1 MTTVEIQK
9 CLSESSANGETLKP
23 QESHTSCQFIE
34 NCQASTFFFF
44 WFVSEVIALGNTKN
58 STQRDLGLNQGHPKM
73 KRMISSTVIISI
85 LKGPS
90 FATTFWDHI
99 VK

>member
-34 NCQASTFFFF
+34 NCQASTFFSFLF
-44 WFVSEVIALGNTKN
+44 CFGGDCLGQHKKFNTKGFG
-58 STQRDLGLNQGHPKM
+58 S
-73 KRMISSTVIISI
+73 
-85 LKGPS
+85 
-90 FATTFWDHI
+90 
-99 VK
+99 

>member
-44 WFVSEVIALGNTKN
+44 CFGGDCLGQHKKFNTKGFG
-58 STQRDLGLNQGHPKM
+58 S
-73 KRMISSTVIISI
+73 
-85 LKGPS
+85 
-90 FATTFWDHI
+90 
-99 VK
+99 